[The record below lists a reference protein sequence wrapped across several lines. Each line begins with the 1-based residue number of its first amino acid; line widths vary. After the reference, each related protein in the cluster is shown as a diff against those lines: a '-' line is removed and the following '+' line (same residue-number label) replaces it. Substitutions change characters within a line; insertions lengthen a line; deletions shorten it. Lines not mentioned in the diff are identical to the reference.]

1 MDIVKEKLELRAL
14 SSAGAFPADSRPR
27 RSASSSAS
35 AFPEDSRP
43 RRAACVSAG
52 AFPEDSRSQHPASSS
67 ASAFPEDSRS
77 QHPASSSASA
87 FPVDFKPVCAREN
100 VGGVIQGLLRKAR
113 VDDGISLLR
122 CLQRVYHG
130 VLLQFCRHICRKT
143 PYSTTELQPEACTDM
158 SDRKSVGPSHQG
170 IKPESRFF
178 VILKKLGSL
187 WLSFRSGFLIG
198 SCAIG
203 AILFPHDIYSR
214 KHCLIFTNLLFNAYL
229 GT

>member
-43 RRAACVSAG
+43 HRPASSSAG
-52 AFPEDSRSQHPASSS
+52 AFPADSRPH
-67 ASAFPEDSRS
+67 R
-77 QHPASSSASA
+77 PASSSASA

-122 CLQRVYHG
+122 CLQRVYIG

-143 PYSTTELQPEACTDM
+143 PCSKTELQPEACTDM

-203 AILFPHDIYSR
+203 AILFPP
-214 KHCLIFTNLLFNAYL
+214 
-229 GT
+229 

>member
-1 MDIVKEKLELRAL
+1 MRAL
-14 SSAGAFPADSRPR
+14 SSASAFPADSRPHR
-27 RSASSSAS
+27 
-35 AFPEDSRP
+35 
-43 RRAACVSAG
+43 
-52 AFPEDSRSQHPASSS
+52 PASSS
-67 ASAFPEDSRS
+67 ASAFP
-77 QHPASSSASA
+77 A
-87 FPVDFKPVCAREN
+87 DFKPVCAREN

-122 CLQRVYHG
+122 CLQRVYLG

-203 AILFPHDIYSR
+203 AILFPP
-214 KHCLIFTNLLFNAYL
+214 
-229 GT
+229 

>member
-43 RRAACVSAG
+43 HRPASSSAG
-52 AFPEDSRSQHPASSS
+52 AFPADSRPHRPASSS
-67 ASAFPEDSRS
+67 ASAFPADSRPRR
-77 QHPASSSASA
+77 PASSSASA

-122 CLQRVYHG
+122 CLQRVYIG

-143 PYSTTELQPEACTDM
+143 PCSKTELQPEACTDM

-203 AILFPHDIYSR
+203 AILFPP
-214 KHCLIFTNLLFNAYL
+214 
-229 GT
+229 

>member
-1 MDIVKEKLELRAL
+1 MQQGHCQRKTGIARPLLRGRL
-14 SSAGAFPADSRPR
+14 SRRFPPLSFRLCLRERLSRRFPPSSFRLCLRGHLSR
-27 RSASSSAS
+27 RFPPPSSRQLLRGRLSRR
-35 AFPEDSRP
+35 FPPSSFRLCLREHLSR
-43 RRAACVSAG
+43 R
-52 AFPEDSRSQHPASSS
+52 FPPHR
-67 ASAFPEDSRS
+67 
-77 QHPASSSASA
+77 PASSSASA

-122 CLQRVYHG
+122 CLQRVYLG

-187 WLSFRSGFLIG
+187 W
-198 SCAIG
+198 
-203 AILFPHDIYSR
+203 
-214 KHCLIFTNLLFNAYL
+214 
-229 GT
+229 

>member
-1 MDIVKEKLELRAL
+1 M
-14 SSAGAFPADSRPR
+14 SAFPADSRPH
-27 RSASSSAS
+27 RSACVSAGIFPADSRPHRPASSSAGAFPEDSRPHRPALSSAS

-43 RRAACVSAG
+43 RRSACVSAG
-52 AFPEDSRSQHPASSS
+52 AIPEYSRPRRSACVS
-67 ASAFPEDSRS
+67 ASAFPADSRP
-77 QHPASSSASA
+77 HRPALSSAGL

-100 VGGVIQGLLRKAR
+100 VGGVIQGLLRKAS

-122 CLQRVYHG
+122 CLQRVYLG

-203 AILFPHDIYSR
+203 AILFPP
-214 KHCLIFTNLLFNAYL
+214 
-229 GT
+229 